1 MATVL
6 EKLRE
11 DMKIAMKAKDMLSL
25 NCVRGLINDINKK
38 ELIDKKTITDDL
50 CYEVINDAVK
60 QRKDSIQQFRNA
72 NRLDLSDKEEKEL
85 SIIGKYQ
92 LPQLSEDEIIE
103 MIKKIISEIGRVV
116 TKKDMGLIMGKIRV
130 LTKNKAD
137 KSLVSSLVMRQI
149 GE

>member
-1 MATVL
+1 MTTVL

-11 DMKIAMKAKDMLSL
+11 DMKNAMKAKDTISL
-25 NCVRGLINDINKK
+25 NCIRSLINDINKK

-50 CYEVINDAVK
+50 CYEVINSAIK
-60 QRKDSIQQFRNA
+60 QRKDSIQQFKNA

-85 SIIGKYQ
+85 SIITKYQ
-92 LPQLSEDEIIE
+92 LPQLSQDEIIE
-103 MIKKIISEIGRVV
+103 MIKKIISEIGRTV

-130 LTKNKAD
+130 LTKNRAD
-137 KSLVSSLVMRQI
+137 NSLVSSLVMKQI